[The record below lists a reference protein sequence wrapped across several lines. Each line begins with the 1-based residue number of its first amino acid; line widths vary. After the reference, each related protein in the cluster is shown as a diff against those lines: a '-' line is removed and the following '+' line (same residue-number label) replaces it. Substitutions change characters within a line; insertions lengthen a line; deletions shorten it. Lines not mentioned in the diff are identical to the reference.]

1 MYAGPRLDKGRK
13 YVALWV
19 CLFKHLASVAH
30 GHYLG
35 ILGWIWLESII
46 LVSFLIK
53 ACFKFSSKLW

>member
-30 GHYLG
+30 GH
-35 ILGWIWLESII
+35 
-46 LVSFLIK
+46 
-53 ACFKFSSKLW
+53 FSGNPRMDLARVHHSGQFFN